1 LLVAALALSSGC
13 AAHRVDVRHVQ
24 STVAERSGETVVLAQ
39 PHNEAAAEE
48 RVHGLLG
55 EPIGMEQ
62 AAELALLSSP
72 KLLGDLEML
81 AVARSE
87 LVGAVLP
94 PNPEIDV
101 EIQFPRSDTTR
112 LEISAHEDLGAL
124 IRLPIRVAQ
133 AASSLQAARAEAAGA
148 VLEVGFQ
155 ARSAWIEL
163 AAAEAVLTMHELV
176 RKATGAGY
184 ELSRK
189 MAELGNI
196 SSLELANKR
205 LLHEDAGLSRDRAEL
220 AAATARAS
228 LRVAIGMKPNDA
240 EITLDGALTQPPVE
254 QPDLA
259 KLREAALRSSLD
271 LEVLD
276 LSYEAA
282 AHGAHLVVA
291 ESLLDVHVG
300 FKSEREDGE
309 WGTVPTF
316 EMAVPLFNHGEAELG
331 AARAQMR
338 RLRYQAADLSA
349 RIDAAVRSTVAE
361 LTTHS
366 AHAARYRELLLPLHD
381 QVVAETLT
389 RYNGMLVGVFQLL
402 QANRMQTDANRRY
415 LETVRDYWLVRARL
429 DCILAGHLPAQSGA
443 SRSQSG
449 SSAPAQATGGH

>member
-1 LLVAALALSSGC
+1 LSSGC
-13 AAHRVDVRHVQ
+13 AAHLPDIRHVE
-24 STVAERSGETVVLAQ
+24 SIVAERSGENVVLAR
-39 PHNEAAAEE
+39 HHSSAAAEE
-48 RVHGLLG
+48 RVKKLLG
-55 EPIGMEQ
+55 EPISMDK

-72 KLLGDLEML
+72 KLLGDLEVL
-81 AVARSE
+81 ALARSE
-87 LVGAVLP
+87 LVGAILP
-94 PNPEIDV
+94 PNPEIEL
-101 EIQFPRSDTTR
+101 EIKLPRSDTSR
-112 LEISAHEDLGAL
+112 IEFSAHQDLGAL

-133 AASSLQAARAEAAGA
+133 AATSLQAARAEAAGA
-148 VLEVGFQ
+148 VLSVAFQ

-176 RKATGAGY
+176 RKGTGAGY

-205 LLHEDAGLSRDRAEL
+205 LLHEDAGLARDRAEL

-240 EITLDGALTQPPVE
+240 EISLGGALPQPPLE
-254 QPDLA
+254 QPELA
-259 KLREAALRSSLD
+259 SLRKAALRSSLD

-276 LSYEAA
+276 RSYQAA
-282 AHGAHLVVA
+282 AHGAHGVVA
-291 ESLLDVHVG
+291 ESLLDLHIG

-309 WGTVPTF
+309 WDTVPTF
-316 EMAVPLFNHGEAELG
+316 EMAVPLFDHGEAALG

-338 RLRYQAADLSA
+338 RLRYQAADLSS

-389 RYNGMLVGVFQLL
+389 RYNGMLVGVFELL
-402 QANRMQTDANRRY
+402 QAKRMQTDANRRY

-429 DCILAGHLPAQSGA
+429 DCILAGHLPTQSGA
-443 SRSQSG
+443 SRSESG
-449 SSAPAQATGGH
+449 SSGPAQSTGGH